1 LAAEHVVEYAG
12 RTAKHTVHPRKLT
25 MTPQAIYAYL
35 IEANATTACDPFDG
49 HVLACVFA
57 AAIDECRVGGPITD
71 ALGICGS
78 ALRRNIEQYFPG
90 TLERMEMFKLDA
102 EPTVNEDEK
111 CLRELLWRF
120 RTASS
125 PMDSLLTFLVARRS
139 TRPNHLWQDLGLAN
153 RGELSKLMLRHFA
166 ALARRN
172 DQDMKWKKFFYRM
185 ICRDEGFSMCVAPC
199 CSECGD
205 FEECFGSES
214 GESLL
219 ARTRSHSESSRL
231 IGIDSSFAQ

>member
-1 LAAEHVVEYAG
+1 
-12 RTAKHTVHPRKLT
+12 
-25 MTPQAIYAYL
+25 MTPDVIYTQL
-35 IEANATTACDPFDG
+35 INANAATACDPFDG
-49 HVLACVFA
+49 HVLACIFA
-57 AAIDECRVGGPITD
+57 AAVDECRFGGSFTD

-78 ALRRNIEQYFPG
+78 ALRRTIERYFPG
-90 TLERMEMFKLDA
+90 ALEGLEMFKLDV

-120 RTASS
+120 HTASS
-125 PMDSLLTFLVARRS
+125 PINSLLTFLVARRS

-153 RGELSKLMLRHFA
+153 RNELSRLMQRHFT

-185 ICRDEGFSMCVAPC
+185 ICSDDGFSMCLAPC

-205 FEECFGSES
+205 FDQCFGSES

-219 ARTRSHSESSRL
+219 AGIRFHGEPSMLIDIESPV
-231 IGIDSSFAQ
+231 AE

>member
-1 LAAEHVVEYAG
+1 
-12 RTAKHTVHPRKLT
+12 
-25 MTPQAIYAYL
+25 MTPDALYTQL
-35 IEANATTACDPFDG
+35 IKANAATACDPFDG
-49 HVLACVFA
+49 HVLASVFA
-57 AAIDECRVGGPITD
+57 AAVDECRAGGSFTD

-78 ALRRNIEQYFPG
+78 ALRRNIEKYFPEK
-90 TLERMEMFKLDA
+90 LNVLEMFNLDV
-102 EPTVNEDEK
+102 EPIVNEDEK

-125 PMDSLLTFLVARRS
+125 PINSLLTSLVARRA

-153 RGELSKLMLRHFA
+153 RGELSRLMLRHFVT
-166 ALARRN
+166 LAHRN

-185 ICRDEGFSMCVAPC
+185 ICRDDGFNMCVAPC

-205 FEECFGSES
+205 FDGCFGSES

-219 ARTRSHSESSRL
+219 VQTPFHGEPSRL
-231 IGIDSSFAQ
+231 IGGSSFAQ

>member
-1 LAAEHVVEYAG
+1 
-12 RTAKHTVHPRKLT
+12 
-25 MTPQAIYAYL
+25 MTPQAMYTHL
-35 IEANATTACDPFDG
+35 MQANAATACDPFDG

-57 AAIDECRVGGPITD
+57 AAVDECRAGGSFTD
-71 ALGICGS
+71 ALGISGS
-78 ALRRNIEQYFPG
+78 ALRGNIEKYFPG
-90 TLERMEMFKLDA
+90 TLEGLEIFDLDV
-102 EPTVNEDEK
+102 EPAVNEDER
-111 CLRELLWRF
+111 CLRELLLRF

-125 PMDSLLTFLVARRS
+125 QINSLLTLLVARRA

-166 ALARRN
+166 TLARRN

-185 ICRDEGFSMCVAPC
+185 ICRDDGFSMCVAPC

-205 FEECFGSES
+205 FDGCFGSES

-219 ARTRSHSESSRL
+219 AQSRFHGEAPRLVGIESS
-231 IGIDSSFAQ
+231 IAQ

>member
-1 LAAEHVVEYAG
+1 MAHVAGCAG
-12 RTAKHTVHPRKLT
+12 RTAKRTARLKGAE
-25 MTPQAIYAYL
+25 MTPDVLYSQLLA
-35 IEANATTACDPFDG
+35 ANAATACDPFDG

-57 AAIDECRVGGPITD
+57 AAADECRAGGSFTG
-71 ALGICGS
+71 ALGIRGS
-78 ALRRNIEQYFPG
+78 ALRRNIERYFPG
-90 TLERMEMFKLDA
+90 RLEGLEMFRLDV
-102 EPTVNEDEK
+102 EPTVAEDEK

-125 PMDSLLTFLVARRS
+125 PINSLLAVLVARRA

-153 RGELSKLMLRHFA
+153 RGELSRLMLRHFI

-172 DQDMKWKKFFYRM
+172 DRDMKWKKFFYRM

-205 FEECFGSES
+205 FDGCFGGES

-219 ARTRSHSESSRL
+219 AQTRFPGESSRL
-231 IGIDSSFAQ
+231 IGIESSFAH

>member
-1 LAAEHVVEYAG
+1 
-12 RTAKHTVHPRKLT
+12 
-25 MTPQAIYAYL
+25 MTPLAVYTHLMQ
-35 IEANATTACDPFDG
+35 ANATTACDPFDG
-49 HVLACVFA
+49 HVLASVFTA
-57 AAIDECRVGGPITD
+57 AVYECRAGGSFTD

-78 ALRRNIEQYFPG
+78 TLRRNIEVHFPG
-90 TLERMEMFKLDA
+90 TLEGLEMFKLDA
-102 EPTVNEDEK
+102 QPIINEDDK

-125 PMDSLLTFLVARRS
+125 PINSLLTSIVARRA

-153 RGELSKLMLRHFA
+153 RGELSRLMMRHFVT
-166 ALARRN
+166 LARRN

-205 FEECFGSES
+205 FNSCFGSES

-219 ARTRSHSESSRL
+219 AQTPFHGEPSRL
-231 IGIDSSFAQ
+231 SGIVSSFAQ

>member
-1 LAAEHVVEYAG
+1 
-12 RTAKHTVHPRKLT
+12 
-25 MTPQAIYAYL
+25 MTPDAMYTQL
-35 IEANATTACDPFDG
+35 IEAHVATACDAFDA

-57 AAIDECRVGGPITD
+57 AAADECRAGGSFTD
-71 ALGICGS
+71 ALGICGP
-78 ALRRNIEQYFPG
+78 ALRRNIERYFPG
-90 TLERMEMFKLDA
+90 TSKRLEIFTLDA
-102 EPTVNEDEK
+102 ELSVNEDER

-125 PMDSLLTFLVARRS
+125 PINSLLTFLVARRA

-153 RGELSKLMLRHFA
+153 RGELSKLMLRHFT

-185 ICRDEGFSMCVAPC
+185 ICRENGFSMCVAPC

-205 FEECFGSES
+205 FEGCFGSES
-214 GESLL
+214 GKSLL
-219 ARTRSHSESSRL
+219 AQMRFHGDAPGLTRIESQN
-231 IGIDSSFAQ
+231 AQ

>member
-1 LAAEHVVEYAG
+1 
-12 RTAKHTVHPRKLT
+12 
-25 MTPQAIYAYL
+25 MTPDAMYTQL
-35 IEANATTACDPFDG
+35 IDANAATACNPFDG

-57 AAIDECRVGGPITD
+57 AAADECHAGGSFTD
-71 ALGICGS
+71 ALGICGL
-78 ALRRNIEQYFPG
+78 ALRRNIERYFPG
-90 TLERMEMFKLDA
+90 ALGRLEAFGLDV
-102 EPTVNEDEK
+102 EPAVNEDER

-125 PMDSLLTFLVARRS
+125 PINSLLTFLVARRA

-153 RGELSKLMLRHFA
+153 RGELSKLMQRHFVV
-166 ALARRN
+166 LACRN

-185 ICRDEGFSMCVAPC
+185 ICRDEGFNMCVAPC

-205 FEECFGSES
+205 FNACFGSES

-219 ARTRSHSESSRL
+219 ARTHFLGESSRL

>member
-1 LAAEHVVEYAG
+1 
-12 RTAKHTVHPRKLT
+12 
-25 MTPQAIYAYL
+25 MTPEAMYTQL
-35 IEANATTACDPFDG
+35 IDANAATVCDPFDG

-57 AAIDECRVGGPITD
+57 AAVDECRAGGSITD

-78 ALRRNIEQYFPG
+78 ALRRNIERYFPG
-90 TLERMEMFKLDA
+90 TLERLEMFKLDV
-102 EPTVNEDEK
+102 EPIVNEDEK

-120 RTASS
+120 RTAAS
-125 PMDSLLTFLVARRS
+125 PINSLLTFLVARRA

-153 RGELSKLMLRHFA
+153 RGELSRLMLRHFA

-185 ICRDEGFSMCVAPC
+185 ICREDGFNMCVAPC

-205 FEECFGSES
+205 FNACFGSES

-219 ARTRSHSESSRL
+219 ARTHFYREPLSL
-231 IGIDSSFAQ
+231 IGIDSSYAQ

>member
-1 LAAEHVVEYAG
+1 
-12 RTAKHTVHPRKLT
+12 
-25 MTPQAIYAYL
+25 MTPDAMYTQL
-35 IEANATTACDPFDG
+35 IDANAATACDPFDG

-57 AAIDECRVGGPITD
+57 AALDECRAGGSFTD

-78 ALRRNIEQYFPG
+78 ALRRNIERYFPE
-90 TLERMEMFKLDA
+90 TLERLEIFKLDV

-120 RTASS
+120 RSASS
-125 PMDSLLTFLVARRS
+125 PINSLLTFLVARRA

-153 RGELSKLMLRHFA
+153 RGELSRLMLRHFA

-185 ICRDEGFSMCVAPC
+185 ICREDGFSMCVAPC

-205 FEECFGSES
+205 FDECFGSES

-219 ARTRSHSESSRL
+219 ARMRFRGESSSL
-231 IGIDSSFAQ
+231 IGIESSFAQ

>member
-1 LAAEHVVEYAG
+1 MWRMWPSVREELPKTRSILGAA
-12 RTAKHTVHPRKLT
+12 
-25 MTPQAIYAYL
+25 MTPDAMYTQL
-35 IEANATTACDPFDG
+35 IDANAATGCDPFDG
-49 HVLACVFA
+49 HVLACVIA
-57 AAIDECRVGGPITD
+57 AAVDECQAGGSFTD

-78 ALRRNIEQYFPG
+78 ALRRNIERYFPG
-90 TLERMEMFKLDA
+90 SLECLEMFNLDV

-125 PMDSLLTFLVARRS
+125 PINSLLTFLVARRA

-153 RGELSKLMLRHFA
+153 RGELSRLMLRHFA

-185 ICRDEGFSMCVAPC
+185 ICHDDGFSMCVAPC

-205 FEECFGSES
+205 FDACFGSES

-219 ARTRSHSESSRL
+219 ARMRFHGESSRL
-231 IGIDSSFAQ
+231 IGIESSFAQ

>member
-1 LAAEHVVEYAG
+1 
-12 RTAKHTVHPRKLT
+12 
-25 MTPQAIYAYL
+25 MTPQAMYTYL
-35 IEANATTACDPFDG
+35 IKANAVTACDSFDG

-57 AAIDECRVGGPITD
+57 AAVDECHAGGSFTD
-71 ALGICGS
+71 ALGICGL
-78 ALRRNIEQYFPG
+78 ALRRNIERYFPR
-90 TLERMEMFKLDA
+90 TLEHLEMFNLDV

-120 RTASS
+120 RTTSS
-125 PMDSLLTFLVARRS
+125 PINSLMNFLVARRA
-139 TRPNHLWQDLGLAN
+139 TRPTHLWQDLGLAN
-153 RGELSKLMLRHFA
+153 RGELSRIMLRHFA

-185 ICRDEGFSMCVAPC
+185 ICRDDGFSLCAAPC

-205 FEECFGSES
+205 FDACFGSES

-219 ARTRSHSESSRL
+219 ERIRFHGESSRL
-231 IGIDSSFAQ
+231 IGIDSLFAQ

>member
-1 LAAEHVVEYAG
+1 
-12 RTAKHTVHPRKLT
+12 
-25 MTPQAIYAYL
+25 MTPEAMYTQL
-35 IEANATTACDPFDG
+35 VNANAATACDPFDG

-57 AAIDECRVGGPITD
+57 AAVDECGAGGSFTD
-71 ALGICGS
+71 ALGICGL
-78 ALRRNIEQYFPG
+78 ALRSNIDLYFPG
-90 TLERMEMFKLDA
+90 TLEGLEILNLDA
-102 EPTVNEDEK
+102 EPAVNEDER

-125 PMDSLLTFLVARRS
+125 PINSLLTFLIARRA

-166 ALARRN
+166 ILARRN

-185 ICRDEGFSMCVAPC
+185 ICRDDGFSMCVAPC

-205 FEECFGSES
+205 FNACFCSES

-219 ARTRSHSESSRL
+219 ARTHIYGGSSSL

>member
-1 LAAEHVVEYAG
+1 
-12 RTAKHTVHPRKLT
+12 
-25 MTPQAIYAYL
+25 MTPLAMYEYL
-35 IEANATTACDPFDG
+35 VHANATAACDPFDG
-49 HVLACVFA
+49 HVLACIFA
-57 AAIDECRVGGPITD
+57 AAVDECDAGNSFTD

-78 ALRRNIEQYFPG
+78 ALRRNIDRYFPG
-90 TLERMEMFKLDA
+90 TSERMEIFGLDI
-102 EPTVNEDEK
+102 EPTVNEDER

-125 PMDSLLTFLVARRS
+125 PINSLMTFLVARRA

-166 ALARRN
+166 ALAHRN

-205 FEECFGSES
+205 FDKCFGSET

-219 ARTRSHSESSRL
+219 ARIRFKGESSRFVD
-231 IGIDSSFAQ
+231 IESSFAQ